1 MVGGPAGVSIE
12 PVGRRTAKFSRGV
25 LGSKRCVVD
34 WQPHLVALPAWGN
47 CIAIA
52 GLHRDPRASID
63 SSGFVRA
70 CVAKVSA
77 ARKRLA
83 CGILATDCVDGS
95 RIHATDAFAAF
106 DLRQHCVLTNG
117 FSSID
122 SDCITDGYLGDRVPA
137 NARALSDCS
146 FATPRPPGEA
156 RSGSCVYRI
165 SAGNRIW
172 SLAAACAD

>member
-1 MVGGPAGVSIE
+1 MVGDLAGVAID
-12 PVGRRTAKFSRGV
+12 PVVRRTAKLSRGV
-25 LGSKRCVVD
+25 LGSKRCVAD
-34 WQPHLVALPAWGN
+34 WQPHLVALPAWDN

-52 GLHRDPRASID
+52 GVHRDPRSPVN
-63 SSGFVRA
+63 SFGSVRA

-83 CGILATDCVDGS
+83 CGILATDCVDRS

-122 SDCITDGYLGDRVPA
+122 SDCITD
-137 NARALSDCS
+137 
-146 FATPRPPGEA
+146 
-156 RSGSCVYRI
+156 
-165 SAGNRIW
+165 
-172 SLAAACAD
+172 